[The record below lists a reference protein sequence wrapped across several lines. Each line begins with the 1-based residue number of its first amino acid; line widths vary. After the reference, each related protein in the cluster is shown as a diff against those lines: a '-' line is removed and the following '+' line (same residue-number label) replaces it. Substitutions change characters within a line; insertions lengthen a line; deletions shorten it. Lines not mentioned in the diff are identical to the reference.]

1 MLQCHVKRRGAFF
14 RPALPERGDGFMKK
28 QTKKPASSSAATAKA
43 LLARR
48 EKRKILFRR
57 AAILFLL
64 FTVFEA
70 LYQVLL
76 WIERAAASPVP
87 YGLLSYLAAALC
99 LFLIYLFLNR
109 GLSRAPVTEEM
120 LSGALTRDQRSRM
133 ADQINRDKK
142 RARTLLY
149 FLLPIVLVLLLDFLD
164 LFVLTPLL
172 LAARV

>member
-1 MLQCHVKRRGAFF
+1 MAK
-14 RPALPERGDGFMKK
+14 
-28 QTKKPASSSAATAKA
+28 TKKPSAPSPRDPQT
-43 LLARR
+43 LTDQR
-48 EKRKILFRR
+48 EKRRRLFRR

-76 WIERAAASPVP
+76 WIERKEMSLIPA
-87 YGLLSYLAAALC
+87 GLLLYLFAAIV

-109 GLSRAPVTEEM
+109 GISRAPVTGEM
-120 LSGALTRDQRSRM
+120 LPGTLTRDQRNHLAER
-133 ADQINRDKK
+133 INRDKK

-164 LFVLTPLL
+164 LFILTPLFSAIQG
-172 LAARV
+172 AA